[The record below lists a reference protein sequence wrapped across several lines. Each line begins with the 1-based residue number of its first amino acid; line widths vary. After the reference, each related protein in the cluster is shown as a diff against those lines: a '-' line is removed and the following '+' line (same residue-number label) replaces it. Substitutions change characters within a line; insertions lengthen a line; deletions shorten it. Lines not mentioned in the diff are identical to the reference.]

1 MLFKKSY
8 IFLIMNSK
16 PMHKL
21 RTLIFTTIVIL
32 FFFLFDQSVNAIEI
46 EYIQEIQDRGYI
58 KVGIPPYRTAP
69 FYYVDQ
75 NTNQLSGY
83 DVEIAKDFASKLG
96 VDVEFDRKSK
106 SFNDLVRRAGA
117 NEIDLAIG
125 KLGTTYKRMKNAHP
139 HEYMNFR
146 HAILSNRKSISAL
159 QGNIPNDKF
168 AKVLL
173 NSNIRIGFI
182 ANSAYS
188 TYAAALFPNAVKKG
202 YENWPKATEALLNGE
217 IDGLYRDATEIKKI
231 VYQKPSLSLEFVPIL
246 IDDLVDQKSIY
257 VSTKANLAIGSVL
270 DYYLGKEIKIKSDT
284 AIMNEFISFY
294 QPLKQ

>member
-1 MLFKKSY
+1 
-8 IFLIMNSK
+8 MN
-16 PMHKL
+16 KL

-69 FYYVDQ
+69 FYYIDQ

-159 QGNIPNDKF
+159 QGNTPNDKF

-202 YENWPKATEALLNGE
+202 YENWPKATEALINGE

-231 VYQKPSLSLEFVPIL
+231 VYQKPSLSLEYVPVL

-257 VSTKANLAIGSVL
+257 VSTKANMAIGSVL

-284 AIMNEFISFY
+284 EIMNEFMSFY
-294 QPLKQ
+294 QPLK

>member
-1 MLFKKSY
+1 
-8 IFLIMNSK
+8 MNSK

-21 RTLIFTTIVIL
+21 RALIFTTIVIL

-159 QGNIPNDKF
+159 QGNTPNDKF

-231 VYQKPSLSLEFVPIL
+231 VYQKPSLSLEYVPVL

-257 VSTKANLAIGSVL
+257 VSTKANMAIGSIL

-284 AIMNEFISFY
+284 EIMNEFMSFY
-294 QPLKQ
+294 QPLK

>member
-1 MLFKKSY
+1 
-8 IFLIMNSK
+8 MNSK

-46 EYIQEIQDRGYI
+46 EFIQEIQDRGYI
-58 KVGIPPYRTAP
+58 KVGIPPYRTPP

-159 QGNIPNDKF
+159 QGNTPNDKF

-231 VYQKPSLSLEFVPIL
+231 VYQKPSLSLEYVPVL

-257 VSTKANLAIGSVL
+257 VSTKANMAIGSIL

-284 AIMNEFISFY
+284 EIMNDFMSYY
-294 QPLKQ
+294 QPLK

>member
-1 MLFKKSY
+1 
-8 IFLIMNSK
+8 MNSK

-46 EYIQEIQDRGYI
+46 EFIQEIQDRGYI

-146 HAILSNRKSISAL
+146 HALLSNRKSISAL
-159 QGNIPNDKF
+159 QGNTPNDKF

-231 VYQKPSLSLEFVPIL
+231 VYQKPSLSLEYVPVL

-257 VSTKANLAIGSVL
+257 VSTKANMAIGSIL

-284 AIMNEFISFY
+284 EIMNEFMSFY
-294 QPLKQ
+294 QPLK

>member
-32 FFFLFDQSVNAIEI
+32 FLFLFDQSVNAIEI

-58 KVGIPPYRTAP
+58 KVGIPPYRTPP

-96 VDVEFDRKSK
+96 VEVEFDRKSK

-188 TYAAALFPNAVKKG
+188 TYAAALFPNAVRKG
-202 YENWPKATEALLNGE
+202 YENWPKAKEALLNGE

-231 VYQKPSLSLEFVPIL
+231 VYQKPSLSLEYVPVL

-257 VSTKANLAIGSVL
+257 VSTKANMAIGSVL

-284 AIMNEFISFY
+284 EIMNEFMSFY
-294 QPLKQ
+294 QPLK

>member
-1 MLFKKSY
+1 
-8 IFLIMNSK
+8 MNSK

-46 EYIQEIQDRGYI
+46 EFIQEIQDRGYI
-58 KVGIPPYRTAP
+58 RVGIPPYRTAP

-159 QGNIPNDKF
+159 QGNTPNDKF

-231 VYQKPSLSLEFVPIL
+231 VYQKPSLSLEYVPVL

-257 VSTKANLAIGSVL
+257 VSTKANMAIGSIL

-284 AIMNEFISFY
+284 EIMNDFMSYY
-294 QPLKQ
+294 QPLK

>member
-1 MLFKKSY
+1 
-8 IFLIMNSK
+8 MNSK

-46 EYIQEIQDRGYI
+46 EFIQEIQDRGYI
-58 KVGIPPYRTAP
+58 KVGIPPYRTPP

-159 QGNIPNDKF
+159 KGNTPNDKF

-231 VYQKPSLSLEFVPIL
+231 VYQKPSLSLEYVPVL

-257 VSTKANLAIGSVL
+257 VSTKANMAIGSIL

-284 AIMNEFISFY
+284 EIMNDFMSYY
-294 QPLKQ
+294 QPIK

>member
-46 EYIQEIQDRGYI
+46 EFIQEIQDRGYI
-58 KVGIPPYRTAP
+58 KVGIPPYRTPP

-159 QGNIPNDKF
+159 KGNTPNDKF

-231 VYQKPSLSLEFVPIL
+231 VYQKPSLSLEYVPVL

-257 VSTKANLAIGSVL
+257 VSTKANMAIGSIL

-284 AIMNEFISFY
+284 EIMNDFMSYY
-294 QPLKQ
+294 QPIK

>member
-16 PMHKL
+16 PMQKL
-21 RTLIFTTIVIL
+21 RALIFTTIVIL

-58 KVGIPPYRTAP
+58 RVGIPPYRTAP

-96 VDVEFDRKSK
+96 VEVEFDRKSK

-159 QGNIPNDKF
+159 QGNTPNDKF

-231 VYQKPSLSLEFVPIL
+231 VYQKPSLSLEYVPVL

-257 VSTKANLAIGSVL
+257 VSTKANMAIGSIL

-284 AIMNEFISFY
+284 EIMNDFMSYY
-294 QPLKQ
+294 QPLK

>member
-231 VYQKPSLSLEFVPIL
+231 VYQKPSLSLEYVPVL

-257 VSTKANLAIGSVL
+257 VSTKANMAIGSVL

-284 AIMNEFISFY
+284 EIMNEFLSFY
-294 QPLKQ
+294 QPLK

>member
-1 MLFKKSY
+1 
-8 IFLIMNSK
+8 MNSK

-21 RTLIFTTIVIL
+21 RALIFTTIVIL

-58 KVGIPPYRTAP
+58 RVGIPPYRTAP

-159 QGNIPNDKF
+159 QGNTPNDKF

-231 VYQKPSLSLEFVPIL
+231 VYQKPSLSLEYVPVL

-257 VSTKANLAIGSVL
+257 VSTKANMAIGSIL

-284 AIMNEFISFY
+284 EIMNDFMSYY
-294 QPLKQ
+294 QPIK

>member
-1 MLFKKSY
+1 
-8 IFLIMNSK
+8 MNSK

-21 RTLIFTTIVIL
+21 RALIFTTIVIL

-58 KVGIPPYRTAP
+58 RVGIPPYRTAP

-159 QGNIPNDKF
+159 QGNTPNDKF

-231 VYQKPSLSLEFVPIL
+231 VYQKPSLSLEYVPVL

-257 VSTKANLAIGSVL
+257 VSTKANMAIGSIL

-284 AIMNEFISFY
+284 EIMNDFMSYY
-294 QPLKQ
+294 QPLK

>member
-16 PMHKL
+16 PMNKL

-69 FYYVDQ
+69 FYYIDQ

-159 QGNIPNDKF
+159 QGNTPNDKF

-202 YENWPKATEALLNGE
+202 YENWPKATEALINGE

-231 VYQKPSLSLEFVPIL
+231 VYQKPSLSLEYVPVL

-257 VSTKANLAIGSVL
+257 VSTKANMAIGSVL

-284 AIMNEFISFY
+284 EIMNEFMSFY
-294 QPLKQ
+294 QPLK

>member
-1 MLFKKSY
+1 
-8 IFLIMNSK
+8 MNSK

-46 EYIQEIQDRGYI
+46 EFIQEIQDRGYI
-58 KVGIPPYRTAP
+58 KVGIPPYRTPP

-159 QGNIPNDKF
+159 QGNTPNDKF

-231 VYQKPSLSLEFVPIL
+231 VYQKPSLSLEYVPVL

-257 VSTKANLAIGSVL
+257 VSTKANMAIGSIL

-284 AIMNEFISFY
+284 EIMNDFMSYY
-294 QPLKQ
+294 QPIK

>member
-1 MLFKKSY
+1 
-8 IFLIMNSK
+8 MNSK

-58 KVGIPPYRTAP
+58 RVGIPPYRTAP

-159 QGNIPNDKF
+159 QGNTPNDKF

-231 VYQKPSLSLEFVPIL
+231 VYQKPSLSLEYVPVL

-257 VSTKANLAIGSVL
+257 VSTKANMAIGSIL

-284 AIMNEFISFY
+284 EIMNDFMSYY
-294 QPLKQ
+294 QPLK

>member
-1 MLFKKSY
+1 
-8 IFLIMNSK
+8 MNSK

-21 RTLIFTTIVIL
+21 RALIFTTIVIL

-46 EYIQEIQDRGYI
+46 EFIQEIQDRGYI
-58 KVGIPPYRTAP
+58 KVGIPPYRTPP

-159 QGNIPNDKF
+159 QGNTPNDKF

-231 VYQKPSLSLEFVPIL
+231 VYQKPSLSLEYVPVL

-257 VSTKANLAIGSVL
+257 VSTKANMAIGSIL

-284 AIMNEFISFY
+284 EIMNDFMSYY
-294 QPLKQ
+294 QPLK

>member
-1 MLFKKSY
+1 
-8 IFLIMNSK
+8 MNSK

-21 RTLIFTTIVIL
+21 RALIFTTIVIL

-46 EYIQEIQDRGYI
+46 EFIQEIQDRGYI
-58 KVGIPPYRTAP
+58 KVGIPPYRTPP

-159 QGNIPNDKF
+159 QGNTPNDKF

-231 VYQKPSLSLEFVPIL
+231 VYQKPSLSLEYVPVL

-257 VSTKANLAIGSVL
+257 VSTKANMAIGSVL

-284 AIMNEFISFY
+284 EIMNEFMSFY
-294 QPLKQ
+294 QPLK

>member
-1 MLFKKSY
+1 
-8 IFLIMNSK
+8 MNSK

-21 RTLIFTTIVIL
+21 RALIFTTIVIL

-58 KVGIPPYRTAP
+58 RVGIPPYRTAP

-159 QGNIPNDKF
+159 QGNTPNDKF

-202 YENWPKATEALLNGE
+202 YENWPKATEALLNGD

-231 VYQKPSLSLEFVPIL
+231 VYQKPSLSLEYVPVL

-257 VSTKANLAIGSVL
+257 VSTKANMAIGSIL

-284 AIMNEFISFY
+284 EIMNDFMSYY
-294 QPLKQ
+294 QPIK

>member
-1 MLFKKSY
+1 
-8 IFLIMNSK
+8 MNSK

-21 RTLIFTTIVIL
+21 RALIFTTIVIL

-58 KVGIPPYRTAP
+58 RVGIPPYRTAP

-159 QGNIPNDKF
+159 QGNTPNDKF

-231 VYQKPSLSLEFVPIL
+231 VYQKPSLSLEYVPVL

-257 VSTKANLAIGSVL
+257 VSTKANMAIGSVL

-284 AIMNEFISFY
+284 EIMNEFMSFY
-294 QPLKQ
+294 QPLK

>member
-1 MLFKKSY
+1 
-8 IFLIMNSK
+8 MNSK
-16 PMHKL
+16 PMNKL

-69 FYYVDQ
+69 FYYIDQ

-159 QGNIPNDKF
+159 QGNTPNDKF

-202 YENWPKATEALLNGE
+202 YENWPKATEALINGE

-231 VYQKPSLSLEFVPIL
+231 VYQKPSLSLEYVPVL

-257 VSTKANLAIGSVL
+257 VSTKANMAIGSVL

-284 AIMNEFISFY
+284 EIMNEFMSFY
-294 QPLKQ
+294 QPLK

>member
-1 MLFKKSY
+1 
-8 IFLIMNSK
+8 MNSK

-21 RTLIFTTIVIL
+21 RSLIFTTIFIL

-46 EYIQEIQDRGYI
+46 EFIQEIQDRGYI
-58 KVGIPPYRTAP
+58 KVGIPPYRTPP

-106 SFNDLVRRAGA
+106 SFNDLVRRTGA

-159 QGNIPNDKF
+159 QGNTPNDKF

-188 TYAAALFPNAVKKG
+188 TYAAASFPNAVKKG

-231 VYQKPSLSLEFVPIL
+231 VYQKPSLSLEYVPVL

-257 VSTKANLAIGSVL
+257 VSTKANMAIGSVL

-284 AIMNEFISFY
+284 EIMNEFMSFY
-294 QPLKQ
+294 QPLK

>member
-1 MLFKKSY
+1 
-8 IFLIMNSK
+8 MNSK

-58 KVGIPPYRTAP
+58 RVGIPPYRTAP

-159 QGNIPNDKF
+159 QGNTPNDKF

-231 VYQKPSLSLEFVPIL
+231 VYQKPSLSLEYVPVL

-257 VSTKANLAIGSVL
+257 VSTNANMAIGSIL
-270 DYYLGKEIKIKSDT
+270 D
-284 AIMNEFISFY
+284 
-294 QPLKQ
+294 

>member
-1 MLFKKSY
+1 
-8 IFLIMNSK
+8 MNSK

-21 RTLIFTTIVIL
+21 RALIFTTIVIL

-58 KVGIPPYRTAP
+58 RVGIPPYRTAP

-96 VDVEFDRKSK
+96 VEVEFDRKSR

-159 QGNIPNDKF
+159 QGNTPNDKF

-231 VYQKPSLSLEFVPIL
+231 VYQKPSLSLEYVPVL

-257 VSTKANLAIGSVL
+257 VSTKANMAIGSIL

-284 AIMNEFISFY
+284 EIMNDFMSYY
-294 QPLKQ
+294 QPLK

>member
-1 MLFKKSY
+1 
-8 IFLIMNSK
+8 MNSK

-21 RTLIFTTIVIL
+21 RALIFTTIVIL

-58 KVGIPPYRTAP
+58 RVGIPPYRTAP

-146 HAILSNRKSISAL
+146 HAILSNRKSISTL
-159 QGNIPNDKF
+159 QGNTPNDKF

-231 VYQKPSLSLEFVPIL
+231 VYQKPSLSLEYVPVL

-257 VSTKANLAIGSVL
+257 VSTKANMAIGSVL

-284 AIMNEFISFY
+284 EIMNEFMSFY
-294 QPLKQ
+294 QPLK

>member
-46 EYIQEIQDRGYI
+46 EFIQEIQDRGYI
-58 KVGIPPYRTAP
+58 KVGIPPYRTPP

-159 QGNIPNDKF
+159 QGNTPNDKF

-231 VYQKPSLSLEFVPIL
+231 VYQKPSLSLEYVPVL

-257 VSTKANLAIGSVL
+257 VSTKANMAIGSIL

-284 AIMNEFISFY
+284 EIMNDFMSYY
-294 QPLKQ
+294 QPLK

>member
-46 EYIQEIQDRGYI
+46 EFIQEIQDRGYI
-58 KVGIPPYRTAP
+58 RVGIPPYRTAP

-159 QGNIPNDKF
+159 QGNTPNDKF
-168 AKVLL
+168 AKV
-173 NSNIRIGFI
+173 
-182 ANSAYS
+182 
-188 TYAAALFPNAVKKG
+188 
-202 YENWPKATEALLNGE
+202 
-217 IDGLYRDATEIKKI
+217 
-231 VYQKPSLSLEFVPIL
+231 
-246 IDDLVDQKSIY
+246 
-257 VSTKANLAIGSVL
+257 
-270 DYYLGKEIKIKSDT
+270 
-284 AIMNEFISFY
+284 
-294 QPLKQ
+294 